1 MSLGKIKMKGG
12 FFGKKFSFY
21 EYARHTLAS
30 AAASNVQST
39 MNELAS
45 NTIMGHNIYLKTKNF
60 YIQLLAAYSAS
71 YFYYPI
77 FAQIV
82 PIQLLEE
89 GLKEIIRGRDVGIKA
104 WTFDNHPIE
113 DELVEKY
120 KITFKRYYNGL
131 MKDCNDMTDNS
142 VSAGV
147 FNPDINEFTKL
158 FVEDSIYLMENE
170 SNTSINE
177 IERMYLSNM
186 IANIPISVFQALS
199 QTSMEYIN

>member
-12 FFGKKFSFY
+12 LFGKKFTFY

-30 AAASNVQST
+30 ASASNVQSS
-39 MNELAS
+39 MNDLAT
-45 NTIMGHNIYLKTKNF
+45 NTIIGHNIYLKTKNF

-77 FAQIV
+77 FAQII

-89 GLKEIIRGRDVGIKA
+89 SLKEIIRGRDVGIKA

-120 KITFKRYYNGL
+120 KIAFNRYYNGL
-131 MKDCNDMTDNS
+131 MKDFSDMISSSSN
-142 VSAGV
+142 AGV
-147 FNPDINEFTKL
+147 FNPDINNFTKL
-158 FVEDSIYLMENE
+158 FIEDSIYLMENE
-170 SNTSINE
+170 SNTSLNE
-177 IERMYLSNM
+177 IERLFLSNV
-186 IANIPISVFQALS
+186 IADIPICVFQALS
-199 QTSMEYIN
+199 QTSMEYIS

>member
-30 AAASNVQST
+30 AAASNARST
-39 MNELAS
+39 MNDLAA
-45 NTIMGHNIYLKTKNF
+45 NTIISHNIYLKTKNF

-77 FAQIV
+77 FAQII
-82 PIQLLEE
+82 PIQLLEDSF
-89 GLKEIIRGRDVGIKA
+89 KEIIRGRDVGIKA
-104 WTFDNHPIE
+104 WTFDNRPIE

-131 MKDCNDMTDNS
+131 MKDCNDMMDGSSN
-142 VSAGV
+142 AGV

-158 FVEDSIYLMENE
+158 FIEDSIYLMENE

-177 IERMYLSNM
+177 IERMFFSNV
-186 IANIPISVFQALS
+186 IADIPICVFQALS
-199 QTSMEYIN
+199 QTSMAYIN